1 MSAKTKL
8 FAILW
13 IAGWLGVLSVLL
25 LDLPAVMA
33 ALPVTAGK
41 PMPFPP
47 LLVKLLSIIQSTIL
61 LSLAVL
67 LGRELA
73 PKVGLS
79 SPVAEAAAKGGAFS
93 SVLKPQ
99 VVPGLIGGLAGGI
112 VIVAS
117 WVLAKPFLPSTFA
130 ARAEEFNK
138 LLPFLMRL
146 LYGGITEEVLIR
158 WGLMT
163 FFVWIAWRLLQKGQ
177 GSPQAIYF
185 VGAIVFSSVLFG
197 MGHLPLAFAIA
208 GHFTATIIFYV
219 VFANSVF
226 GLIAGYLYW
235 KKGLEAAIIAHMMA
249 HVVIATASHFAP

>member
-13 IAGWLGVLSVLL
+13 IAGWMGVLSFLL
-25 LDLPAVMA
+25 VDLSAFLA

-47 LLVKLLSIIQSTIL
+47 LVVKLLSVIQSTIF
-61 LSLAVL
+61 LSVAVF

-79 SPVAEAAAKGGAFS
+79 SPVAEAVAKGGAFS

-99 VVPGLIGGLAGGI
+99 IAPGLIGGLAGGI
-112 VIVAS
+112 AIVAS
-117 WVLAKPFLPSTFA
+117 WVLARPFLPPAFV

-138 LLPFLMRL
+138 LLPFLTRL
-146 LYGGITEEVLIR
+146 LYGGITEELLIR

-177 GSPQAIYF
+177 GRPQAVYF
-185 VGAIVFSSVLFG
+185 VCAIVLSSLLFG
-197 MGHLPLAFAIA
+197 LGHLPLAFAIM
-208 GHFTATIIFYV
+208 GHLTASIIFYV
-219 VFANSVF
+219 VIANSVF

-235 KKGLEAAIIAHMMA
+235 KKGLESAIIAHMMA
-249 HVVIATASHFAP
+249 HVVIVTASHFA